1 LSEYSVYHACSTKGG
16 QYELI
21 NKAPFHSNK
30 AQTQWLTQGY
40 YFWRS
45 QKLAEQWGETHYKR
59 KKVSFAVL
67 KAKLKL
73 SEEEIFDLVSNSE
86 HIEYFEKLLSK
97 FMNFQREQ
105 LGKEYNPTVS
115 ACLEYFRNKSK
126 LDSDILP
133 YLGVMAAEEA
143 EEFHKK
149 KRQFVSGMTNC
160 IAINKRIQ
168 ICLFEGNEDRII
180 EKQIVYPETWVAKS

>member
-1 LSEYSVYHACSTKGG
+1 MSEYSVYHACSTEGG
-16 QYELI
+16 PDELA

-30 AQTQWLTQGY
+30 AETQWLTQGY

-45 QKLAEQWGETHYKR
+45 QKLAEQWGKTRYERKET
-59 KKVSFAVL
+59 SFAIL

-86 HIEYFEKLLSK
+86 DIEYFQKLLSR
-97 FMNFQREQ
+97 FMNFQREK
-105 LGKEYNPTVS
+105 LGRKYNPTVS
-115 ACLEYFRNKSK
+115 ACLEYFREKTK
-126 LDSDILP
+126 LQPDILP

-143 EEFHKK
+143 EETYKV
-149 KRQFVSGMTNC
+149 KRQFVEQMPNC
-160 IAINKRIQ
+160 IAINNRIQ

-180 EKQIVYPETWVAKS
+180 EKQIVYPETWVA